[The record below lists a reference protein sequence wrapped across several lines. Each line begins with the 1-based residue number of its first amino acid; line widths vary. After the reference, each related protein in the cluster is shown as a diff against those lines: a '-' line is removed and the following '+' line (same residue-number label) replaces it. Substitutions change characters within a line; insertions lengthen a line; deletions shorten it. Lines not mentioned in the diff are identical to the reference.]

1 MNLSDLLERNELSIT
16 LSGETDPLFDFEWY
30 DVTLTEE
37 GKRKFSG
44 ILNCAVTEVIP
55 DKIYHVETDGNPVLE
70 DLLAEFL
77 KDAAGYCSNET
88 FESLFNDS
96 FTEGVMRIVGNS

>member
-44 ILNCAVTEVIP
+44 ILNCAVTEVVP
-55 DKIYHVETDGNPVLE
+55 DKIYHVET
-70 DLLAEFL
+70 FL